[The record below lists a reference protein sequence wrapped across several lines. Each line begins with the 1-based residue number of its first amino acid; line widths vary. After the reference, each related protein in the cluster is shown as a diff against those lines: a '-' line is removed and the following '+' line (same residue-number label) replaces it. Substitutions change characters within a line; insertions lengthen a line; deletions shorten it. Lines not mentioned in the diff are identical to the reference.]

1 MKSETWFS
9 ETIINELDFLRKTA
23 IIQWS
28 IRKKIFFFATKSI
41 EKIPDRRNDKEHYQ
55 SFIRM
60 KNTKSKKKKFWKS
73 FFEQK
78 KCKNSLSNSIIF
90 VSLFIIYA
98 DFESILVPEKKWK
111 AKSGIVLYKQISK
124 IYCLQLWL

>member
-9 ETIINELDFLRKTA
+9 ETIINKLDFLRKTA

-28 IRKKIFFFATKSI
+28 IRKKKFFFATKSI

-60 KNTKSKKKKFWKS
+60 KNTKSVKQLKIITQQPKTCENPNIVDIKS
-73 FFEQK
+73 VITEHPKTSHQLSK
-78 KCKNSLSNSIIF
+78 PIRQAEKVGSNS
-90 VSLFIIYA
+90 SLYSDIKKVK
-98 DFESILVPEKKWK
+98 IL
-111 AKSGIVLYKQISK
+111 
-124 IYCLQLWL
+124 